1 MGAVTSVDLFG
12 LDELLIFSF
21 YWANRDRY
29 RRVGDLGA
37 NIGIHSIMLDRCGYE
52 IKAFEPDNV
61 HFDLLR
67 NNLDANNCK
76 NVTPIMKAVSTQ
88 DGELEYVRVL
98 GNTTGSHLA
107 GSKENP
113 YGELETFTVP
123 TLNIAGIM
131 AWADLIKMD
140 IEGHEK
146 QVLLATSS
154 DDWQGT
160 DAFVEIGTAET
171 ASLVFTHLS
180 SLGVNM
186 FAQKINW
193 VKVEKSSD
201 LPTSYREGSLFL
213 TLNSDMPWHTAN
225 LSEAT
230 GSERF

>member
-1 MGAVTSVDLFG
+1 
-12 LDELLIFSF
+12 
-21 YWANRDRY
+21 
-29 RRVGDLGA
+29 
-37 NIGIHSIMLDRCGYE
+37 
-52 IKAFEPDNV
+52 
-61 HFDLLR
+61 
-67 NNLDANNCK
+67 
-76 NVTPIMKAVSTQ
+76 
-88 DGELEYVRVL
+88 
-98 GNTTGSHLA
+98 
-107 GSKENP
+107 
-113 YGELETFTVP
+113 
-123 TLNIAGIM
+123 
-131 AWADLIKMD
+131 MD

-225 LSEAT
+225 LSDAT